1 MSKILVIV
9 IHPDMEASVVNK
21 KWAAALRQY
30 PDRYRVHDLYAAY
43 PSGEIDIKREQAL
56 LEEHETIIFQFPF
69 YWFNCPP
76 LLKKWLDEV
85 LTHGWAYG
93 SKSGY
98 KMKNKKVALAISAGI
113 DEQEYTTG
121 GKYKYTLNEL
131 TAPFEIT
138 FQYVQADYRPLFAF
152 YGLEHRATTSRIE
165 KSVEMYLAFMD
176 KYRGTAAENARS
188 IAGDR

>member
-9 IHPDMEASVVNK
+9 IHPDMETSGVNK
-21 KWAAALRQY
+21 KWVTALQQH

-43 PSGEIDIKREQAL
+43 PSGEIDVQKEQAL
-56 LEEHETIIFQFPF
+56 LEQHEAIIFQFPF

-98 KMKNKKVALAISAGI
+98 KMKDKKVALAISVGI
-113 DEQEYTTG
+113 DEQEYTAD
-121 GKYKYTLNEL
+121 GKYKYTLKEL

-138 FQYVQADYRPLFAF
+138 FRYVQAEYRPLFAF
-152 YGLEHRATTSRIE
+152 YGLEHRATTERIE
-165 KSVEMYLAFMD
+165 KSVEMYLAFM
-176 KYRGTAAENARS
+176 YQFYHSAAEICEEYSR
-188 IAGDR
+188 